1 MVREGYDTAQVCPN
15 GHVANSMAAS
25 YPDFNKKFCEK
36 CGEATI
42 TACPHCSSAIQG
54 QYHVP
59 GALAISEY
67 HPPAYCHNCG
77 KPFPW
82 TERKI
87 QAALEL
93 ASEDGGLSKEEAER
107 FKESVSDIV
116 RDTPRTQVGAVHFK
130 KLLAKMGQQT
140 TQAIRDIVVDI
151 VSESA
156 KKIIWPDK

>member
-1 MVREGYDTAQVCPN
+1 MIREGYDIAQICPN

-25 YPDFNKKFCEK
+25 YPDSNQDFCEK

-42 TACPHCSSAIQG
+42 MACPHCNSAIRG
-54 QYHVP
+54 DYHVP
-59 GALAISEY
+59 GVFGTFKY

-93 ASEDGGLSKEEAER
+93 ASEVGGLSKEEAEQ

-130 KLLAKMGQQT
+130 KLLARMGQQAA
-140 TQAIRDIVVDI
+140 QAIRDIVVDI